1 MKSSSVG
8 WKNILEMSWHKM
20 KIWKNTS
27 TLHGFDVGL
36 SMTESKEQADVLLL
50 GSKHVD
56 LNSFPRLKG
65 IFRAGVGMDN
75 VPILEAEDKG
85 IIVRFPSQ
93 DTIDIIYEETASF
106 TCGLIF
112 RMFYS
117 NVGTLDP
124 WFKESRRQLSTQT
137 LLVIGT
143 GKIGGRVVEMM
154 DQVLNVI
161 TFDVLKNDPSD
172 LQRFISAAD
181 CVSIHIPKTDGNISF
196 IDAEKLSWMKNGAI
210 LVNTARGAIVD
221 EEALYLELKSKRL
234 KAAFDVYWREPYAGK
249 LKEFFP
255 DPFFMTPH
263 VASTCKEFL
272 DGCRKDLDS
281 LIDEL
286 S

>member
-8 WKNILEMSWHKM
+8 WKNILGMSWHKM

-36 SMTESKEQADVLLL
+36 YITESKQDADVILL
-50 GSKHVD
+50 GSKSVNID
-56 LNSFPRLKG
+56 EFPNVKG
-65 IFRAGVGMDN
+65 IFRVGIGRDN
-75 VPILEAEDKG
+75 VPEAEAKNRG
-85 IIVRFPSQ
+85 VVVRFPSTE
-93 DTIDIIYEETASF
+93 TIDAIYEETASF

-124 WFKESRRQLSTQT
+124 WFKESRQQLTKQT

-161 TFDVLKNDPSD
+161 TFDILNNDPAE
-172 LQRFISAAD
+172 LQTFIRSAD
-181 CVSIHIPKTDGNISF
+181 CVSIHIPKIDENISF
-196 IDAEKLSWMKNGAI
+196 MNAEKLSWMKNDAI
-210 LVNTARGAIVD
+210 IVNTARGAIVD
-221 EEALYLELKSKRL
+221 EEALYNELKSKRL
-234 KAAFDVYWREPYAGK
+234 KAAFDVFWEEPYTGK
-249 LKEFFP
+249 LKEFYP

-272 DGCRKDLDS
+272 AGCRKDLDA
-281 LIDEL
+281 LISEL